1 MDFGINLALVRKDK
15 NITQQALSDATG
27 FDKRMISRWESNN
40 TKPNIEAAAL
50 IAKALNVSL
59 DALTGLKDASNTDC
73 DKLLLLAKKLKKE
86 HLKAVLLIMEGLGR

>member
-59 DALTGLKDASNTDC
+59 DALTGLKDASNTDS
-73 DKLLLLAKKLKKE
+73 DKLLSLAKKLKKE